1 MGQGTFGQVKVFNHF
16 TAPPGGITTGVPD
29 ALFTNLG
36 GGVGLIGVNEGVLAL
51 TIDEPGGIIDI
62 TTDTGDNDNQ
72 ALVAGA
78 FKPAD
83 GGMEMECR
91 FKITDSVASARAA
104 VFIGFT
110 ETFAHDT
117 PVMPAETATTTTTYN
132 GTGGMVGFLFD
143 SDATTINMRFVAGDA
158 GVALATVAGDYAT
171 VAPGTVGGAIGLSVN
186 LTGGASGNLLVA
198 DKWYIAK
205 IEVGTDG
212 IAKGYFC
219 GLNDTDTLRLVGKN
233 TTALGTTDNFHA
245 IAMIEN
251 RSGANERLEVDY
263 FYANGWVDWT
273 A

>member
-1 MGQGTFGQVKVFNHF
+1 MGQGTFGKVTAFNHF

-29 ALFTNLG
+29 ALYTNLG

-51 TIDEPGGIIDI
+51 TIDEPGGILDI
-62 TTDTGDNDNQ
+62 LTDTGDNDNH

-78 FKPAD
+78 YKPAD
-83 GGMEMECR
+83 GGMEMEVR
-91 FKITDSVASARAA
+91 FKIPDSVALTRQA

-110 ETFAHDT
+110 ETLAHDT

-132 GTGGMVGFLFD
+132 GTGGMVGFLID
-143 SDATTINMRFVAGDA
+143 GDATTQNMRFVAGDA
-158 GVALATVAGDYAT
+158 GVALATIGREYST
-171 VAPGTVGGAIGLSVN
+171 APGVVGGAIGISVN

-198 DKWYIAK
+198 DKWYIAR

-212 IAKGYFC
+212 KAKGYFC
-219 GLNDTDTLRLVGKN
+219 GLNDTDTLRLVAEN
-233 TTALGTTDNFHA
+233 TTALGTTDSFHA

-251 RSGANERLEVDY
+251 RAGANEHLEVDY
-263 FYANGWVDWT
+263 FYSNGWVDWT